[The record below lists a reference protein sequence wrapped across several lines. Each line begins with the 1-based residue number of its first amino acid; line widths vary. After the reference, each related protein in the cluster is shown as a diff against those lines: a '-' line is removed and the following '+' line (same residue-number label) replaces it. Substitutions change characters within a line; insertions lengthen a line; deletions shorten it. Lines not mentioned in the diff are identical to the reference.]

1 MKKVIVV
8 VLIMFS
14 VFNAHAQ
21 EELIKGI
28 QKLTLENDSL
38 QKQVIKPLN
47 DSIVKLTSTHR
58 DQIAKLTEQIRSLEQ
73 DKSELS
79 RKNKDLGSTITD
91 LNKNKIKLERDS
103 LKINCDSLINKLKDA
118 QENISKQKKLV
129 DEERERCK
137 HKTSQEKDIG
147 KREILNQIIQ
157 TYTKPLDELIIN
169 STIKSVERDISIVG
183 DKTVVQQKLLSL
195 QIYFNAEQVLNE
207 KFSEQRV
214 TYALNQLKSLEQTAL
229 VLKLNDKLTKY
240 KLVCYDGLKTTI
252 DKIIEIDKKFV
263 ANDDFTQKEK
273 LKDVMG
279 EIAWFIRNY
288 KFDLMEYPNLSSI
301 VLEVIKLKEK
311 DANSDVSFLK
321 DKL

>member
-14 VFNAHAQ
+14 VLNAHAQ
-21 EELIKGI
+21 DLIKEI

-47 DSIVKLTSTHR
+47 DSIVKLTSSHR
-58 DQIAKLTEQIRSLEQ
+58 DQIVKLNEQLKSLEK
-73 DKSELS
+73 DKGELNKKNEDIGSSLSELNRS
-79 RKNKDLGSTITD
+79 
-91 LNKNKIKLERDS
+91 KIKLERDS
-103 LKINCDSLINKLKDA
+103 LKFKCDSLINKLKDA

-129 DEERERCK
+129 DEERELFNQK
-137 HKTSQEKDIG
+137 ASQEKDNG
-147 KREILNQIIQ
+147 KSEIRNQIIQ

-169 STIKSVERDISIVG
+169 STIKSVERDMSIVG

-195 QIYFNAEQVLNE
+195 QIYFNAQQVLNE

-229 VLKLNDKLTKY
+229 VLKLNDKLVKY

-288 KFDLMEYPNLSSI
+288 KFDLMEYPYLSSI